1 MKSMRTKII
10 MLVVHILCVATC
22 GACSV
27 NANDTYVEA
36 IYTLCT
42 ILWGVIVGLD
52 IADIRE

>member
-27 NANDTYVEA
+27 NANDTYIEA